1 MSNTSNHESLKSTVA
16 WQRIDCFTELR
27 NPWLT
32 LFGEHWQDERGQR
45 LDYWRVE
52 KADSAIALTIYQDQ
66 LILPTP
72 MYRPG
77 IDAITLDFPGG
88 RVLPRQTPCQAIRQI
103 LQRELKITEN
113 SIVSLTPLNQSGWAI
128 NSAFSNQ
135 NLYGFVAVLE
145 PEIVIPAEA
154 QVLFYPHNFAG
165 IKELLTKLIC
175 LQCRTIL
182 LEYQSQFF
190 SYL

>member
-1 MSNTSNHESLKSTVA
+1 MSDQDPIKSSA
-16 WQRIDCFTELR
+16 SWQRIDCFTEIR

-32 LFGEHWQDERGQR
+32 LFGEHWQDERGQI

-66 LILPTP
+66 LILPAP

-88 RVLPRQTPCQAIRQI
+88 RVLPGQTPSQAIRQI

-113 SIVSLTPLNQSGWAI
+113 NISIATITPLNQSGWAI

-135 NLYGFVAVLE
+135 KLYGFVAVLD
-145 PEIVIPAEA
+145 PNSEIPLTEMGAV
-154 QVLFYPHNFAG
+154 YPHNSTG
-165 IKELLTKLIC
+165 VKQLLDQLIC
-175 LQCRTIL
+175 LQCRAIL

-190 SYL
+190 

>member
-1 MSNTSNHESLKSTVA
+1 MSDQEPIKSPA
-16 WQRIDCFTELR
+16 SWQRIDCFTELR

-32 LFGEHWQDERGQR
+32 LFAEHWQDERGQR

-66 LILPTP
+66 FILPVP

-88 RVLPRQTPCQAIRQI
+88 RVLPGQTPSQAIRQI
-103 LQRELKITEN
+103 LQRELKITAN
-113 SIVSLTPLNQSGWAI
+113 IATITPLNQSGWAI

-135 NLYGFVAVLE
+135 KLYGFVAVLD
-145 PEIVIPAEA
+145 PNITIPLAEMGA
-154 QVLFYPHNFAG
+154 VYPHNSAG
-165 IKELLTKLIC
+165 IKQLLDQLIC
-175 LQCRTIL
+175 LQCRAIL

-190 SYL
+190 